1 MEKEPKEIRIL
12 SRDEKKQWDMQ
23 RQFPDFEYL
32 LGDVRD
38 ATRLAVAMEGVDY
51 VFHAAALKQ
60 VGSCEK
66 DPFEAVQTNIMGSYQ
81 ACLAAR
87 RAGVKTFVALST
99 DKAVKPVNAMGT
111 SKAMMEKMVCSQNQ
125 KNCQTVF
132 CCVRYGNV
140 MGSRGSVIPLFLDQ
154 LEQGPPLP
162 VTVPEMPRFLLTLD
176 QSVELVF
183 HAMTQARGGEIF
195 VRKAPACTIQALAD
209 TIRQRAG
216 QPDYPIKI
224 TGIRRG
230 EKLHEVLV
238 NEYEMQRVSEQEEFY
253 TIYPDDRFQGEWTP
267 QPLGSEF
274 ASHNTRQLLPGP
286 ELESLLDAMGDPE
299 SFH

>member
-1 MEKEPKEIRIL
+1 MKLTVPTKFEDYMTVPLPPLPGTMGRACVYYFRKMEHKLFELIGSTVHEE
-12 SRDEKKQWDMQ
+12 DEEFLQAQ
-23 RQFPDFEYL
+23 R
-32 LGDVRD
+32 
-38 ATRLAVAMEGVDY
+38 
-51 VFHAAALKQ
+51 AAL
-60 VGSCEK
+60 
-66 DPFEAVQTNIMGSYQ
+66 EA
-81 ACLAAR
+81 
-87 RAGVKTFVALST
+87 
-99 DKAVKPVNAMGT
+99 
-111 SKAMMEKMVCSQNQ
+111 KAMMEKMVCSQNQ

-154 LEQGPPLP
+154 LEQGQPLT
-162 VTVPEMPRFLLTLD
+162 VTVPEMTRFLLTLD

>member
-1 MEKEPKEIRIL
+1 MSL
-12 SRDEKKQWDMQ
+12 N
-23 RQFPDFEYL
+23 
-32 LGDVRD
+32 G
-38 ATRLAVAMEGVDY
+38 
-51 VFHAAALKQ
+51 
-60 VGSCEK
+60 
-66 DPFEAVQTNIMGSYQ
+66 
-81 ACLAAR
+81 
-87 RAGVKTFVALST
+87 
-99 DKAVKPVNAMGT
+99 
-111 SKAMMEKMVCSQNQ
+111 
-125 KNCQTVF
+125 
-132 CCVRYGNV
+132 
-140 MGSRGSVIPLFLDQ
+140 
-154 LEQGPPLP
+154 
-162 VTVPEMPRFLLTLD
+162 
-176 QSVELVF
+176 
-183 HAMTQARGGEIF
+183 GGEIF

-216 QPDYPIKI
+216 QPDYPIEI

>member
-1 MEKEPKEIRIL
+1 M
-12 SRDEKKQWDMQ
+12 
-23 RQFPDFEYL
+23 
-32 LGDVRD
+32 
-38 ATRLAVAMEGVDY
+38 T
-51 VFHAAALKQ
+51 
-60 VGSCEK
+60 
-66 DPFEAVQTNIMGSYQ
+66 
-81 ACLAAR
+81 
-87 RAGVKTFVALST
+87 
-99 DKAVKPVNAMGT
+99 
-111 SKAMMEKMVCSQNQ
+111 
-125 KNCQTVF
+125 
-132 CCVRYGNV
+132 
-140 MGSRGSVIPLFLDQ
+140 
-154 LEQGPPLP
+154 
-162 VTVPEMPRFLLTLD
+162 RFLLTLD